1 MLKYKWLFCYNNR
14 NKKKIP
20 ELPSDVYSAF
30 VFLRLAAVMAR
41 FSCSYVTNITTFQEP
56 RRRKE
61 GMNLERETKTLKGL

>member
-1 MLKYKWLFCYNNR
+1 MTKE
-14 NKKKIP
+14 NKT

-30 VFLRLAAVMAR
+30 VFLWFTATMAR

-61 GMNLERETKTLKGL
+61 GMNLEKKTKTLK